1 VALIFVKGGIDHLLH
16 DLRAGLTA
24 DFNEQHRPVAYCS
37 LENSFESWVLD
48 ADSMQKQEAFLLV
61 PRFQVLEP
69 FLLRVDYKD
78 SFVSLLY
85 NLQIVENVLVV
96 VNAHLL

>member
-1 VALIFVKGGIDHLLH
+1 
-16 DLRAGLTA
+16 
-24 DFNEQHRPVAYCS
+24 
-37 LENSFESWVLD
+37 
-48 ADSMQKQEAFLLV
+48 MQKQEAFLLV
-61 PRFQVLEP
+61 PRFQILEP